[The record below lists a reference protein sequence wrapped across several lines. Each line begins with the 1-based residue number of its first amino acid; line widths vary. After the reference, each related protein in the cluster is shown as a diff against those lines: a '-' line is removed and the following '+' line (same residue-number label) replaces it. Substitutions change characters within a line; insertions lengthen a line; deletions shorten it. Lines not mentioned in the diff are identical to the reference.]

1 MDSNPYDKEFHFP
14 SPDPWLGCAPEFG
27 NIPIS
32 SQPGNEGFYW
42 LWPCLVNPS
51 APIIINYIGGP
62 GCCVL
67 LKAFNHQSPLNVS
80 HSSRTLVKNP
90 RALTDKY
97 NILYIEQ
104 PIGSGFSIEKIP
116 IQNFSMDNEAVSEV
130 LEFLLAKHP
139 KWRQA
144 KWFYYGESYCGL
156 SMPIHLVF
164 LRDRFELDF
173 RGIFIYSPYF
183 SQKHQQNSQDQLDFM
198 GKNDLWD
205 SNWEKASCWCFLKW
219 SQCQKNLG
227 WIDPP
232 TFEDRTC
239 APLARRGKLDPTTG
253 EFRFPVSFMNTYKKD
268 CILLEIF
275 GTPEH
280 NWIVMCE
287 KFQALIGAKKKVSSD
302 PAKIILE
309 EKDPNTSAIEP
320 LSEIIKSGIQVLIVT
335 GEGDYLLPLAGVQR
349 AFNEMDFDGAME
361 FRAMPWE
368 RYDNLCQ
375 GKRLKNLEWKRLAG
389 CGHIAA
395 EDEPE
400 WDLEECRRFFV

>member
-1 MDSNPYDKEFHFP
+1 M
-14 SPDPWLGCAPEFG
+14 
-27 NIPIS
+27 
-32 SQPGNEGFYW
+32 
-42 LWPCLVNPS
+42 
-51 APIIINYIGGP
+51 
-62 GCCVL
+62 L

-239 APLARRGKLDPTTG
+239 APLARRENSTRQPGNLG
-253 EFRFPVSFMNTYKKD
+253 FRS
-268 CILLEIF
+268 
-275 GTPEH
+275 
-280 NWIVMCE
+280 
-287 KFQALIGAKKKVSSD
+287 
-302 PAKIILE
+302 
-309 EKDPNTSAIEP
+309 
-320 LSEIIKSGIQVLIVT
+320 VL
-335 GEGDYLLPLAGVQR
+335 
-349 AFNEMDFDGAME
+349 
-361 FRAMPWE
+361 
-368 RYDNLCQ
+368 
-375 GKRLKNLEWKRLAG
+375 
-389 CGHIAA
+389 
-395 EDEPE
+395 
-400 WDLEECRRFFV
+400 

>member
-1 MDSNPYDKEFHFP
+1 
-14 SPDPWLGCAPEFG
+14 
-27 NIPIS
+27 
-32 SQPGNEGFYW
+32 
-42 LWPCLVNPS
+42 
-51 APIIINYIGGP
+51 
-62 GCCVL
+62 
-67 LKAFNHQSPLNVS
+67 
-80 HSSRTLVKNP
+80 
-90 RALTDKY
+90 
-97 NILYIEQ
+97 
-104 PIGSGFSIEKIP
+104 
-116 IQNFSMDNEAVSEV
+116 MDNEAVSEV

-144 KWFYYGESYCGL
+144 KWFFYGESYCGL

-287 KFQALIGAKKKVSSD
+287 KFQALTGVKKKLV
-302 PAKIILE
+302 PTQPKLFWKKKIRTR
-309 EKDPNTSAIEP
+309 PR
-320 LSEIIKSGIQVLIVT
+320 LSL
-335 GEGDYLLPLAGVQR
+335 
-349 AFNEMDFDGAME
+349 
-361 FRAMPWE
+361 
-368 RYDNLCQ
+368 
-375 GKRLKNLEWKRLAG
+375 
-389 CGHIAA
+389 
-395 EDEPE
+395 
-400 WDLEECRRFFV
+400 